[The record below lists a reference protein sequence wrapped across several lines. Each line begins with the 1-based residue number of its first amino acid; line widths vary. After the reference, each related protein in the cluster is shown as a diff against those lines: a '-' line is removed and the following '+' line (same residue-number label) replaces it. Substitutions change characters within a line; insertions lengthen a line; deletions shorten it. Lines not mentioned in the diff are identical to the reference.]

1 MDLLEKMTEV
11 FQEQGHIQSGM
22 RKEMQKT
29 RFDVSRDVT
38 LLISIVNQQRY
49 S

>member
-1 MDLLEKMTEV
+1 MDLQEMAEG

-22 RKEMQKT
+22 RKEKKRT

-38 LLISIVNQQRY
+38 LLISIIN
-49 S
+49 